1 MHEMSIVAGVL
12 DAVQVSAVDAGAERV
27 KNYSVPMA
35 CGMTYNYASKQVDE
49 EVLGMLADLAKESDL
64 EGKFKELY
72 NGAMIN
78 TGEKRL
84 VLHHLTRGQ
93 LGDDVIADGT
103 DKRAFYTGEQAK
115 IAAADAIRQKNMVRR
130 YRVLSSK
137 VQTVAQRLQTAYQNQ
152 KLSEQMQNLT
162 QQLLGAGNMM
172 DIVKM
177 TETMSNFEKLFD
189 DLDINSN
196 MMDQVFDNV
205 NAGTVN
211 ENEVN
216 QRIGQIAQQNGM
228 KLSDEFEGV
237 QLGEVGEAEKQTNQ
251 EIGNDAFPGL

>member
-1 MHEMSIVAGVL
+1 MGNDQPQKPHGPPQDPSDKMFDTMFEFKM
-12 DAVQVSAVDAGAERV
+12 
-27 KNYSVPMA
+27 MA
-35 CGMTYNYASKQVDE
+35 KQME
-49 EVLGMLADLAKESDL
+49 KESKKSESQSKAL
-64 EGKFKELY
+64 IGKVKKC
-72 NGAMIN
+72 I
-78 TGEKRL
+78 EK
-84 VLHHLTRGQ
+84 
-93 LGDDVIADGT
+93 GD
-103 DKRAFYTGEQAK
+103 YEQAK
-115 IAAADAIRQKNMVRR
+115 LAAADAIRQKNMVKR

-137 VQTVAQRLQTAYQNQ
+137 VDTVAQRLKTAYQNQ

-189 DLDINSN
+189 NLDINSN

-216 QRIGQIAQQNGM
+216 QLIGQIAQQNGM

>member
-1 MHEMSIVAGVL
+1 MSKKQQMPPQ
-12 DAVQVSAVDAGAERV
+12 DPSDKMFDTMFEF
-27 KNYSVPMA
+27 KMMA
-35 CGMTYNYASKQVDE
+35 KQ
-49 EVLGMLADLAKESDL
+49 MQKESKKSEAQSKAL
-64 EGKFKELY
+64 IGKVKKC
-72 NGAMIN
+72 I
-78 TGEKRL
+78 EK
-84 VLHHLTRGQ
+84 
-93 LGDDVIADGT
+93 GD
-103 DKRAFYTGEQAK
+103 YEQAK
-115 IAAADAIRQKNMVRR
+115 LAAADAIRQKNMVKR

-137 VQTVAQRLQTAYQNQ
+137 VDTVAQRLKTAYQNQ

-189 DLDINSN
+189 NLDINSN

-216 QRIGQIAQQNGM
+216 QLIGQIAQQNGM

>member
-1 MHEMSIVAGVL
+1 MGNEQPQKPHGPPQDPSDKMFDTMFEFKM
-12 DAVQVSAVDAGAERV
+12 
-27 KNYSVPMA
+27 MA
-35 CGMTYNYASKQVDE
+35 KQME
-49 EVLGMLADLAKESDL
+49 KESKKSESQSKAL
-64 EGKFKELY
+64 IGKVKKC
-72 NGAMIN
+72 I
-78 TGEKRL
+78 EK
-84 VLHHLTRGQ
+84 
-93 LGDDVIADGT
+93 GD
-103 DKRAFYTGEQAK
+103 YEQAK
-115 IAAADAIRQKNMVRR
+115 LAAADAIRQKNMVKR

-216 QRIGQIAQQNGM
+216 QLIGQIAQQNGM

>member
-1 MHEMSIVAGVL
+1 MGNDQPQKPHGPPQDPSDKMFDTMFEFKM
-12 DAVQVSAVDAGAERV
+12 
-27 KNYSVPMA
+27 MA
-35 CGMTYNYASKQVDE
+35 KQ
-49 EVLGMLADLAKESDL
+49 MQKESKKSEAQSKAL
-64 EGKFKELY
+64 IGKVKKC
-72 NGAMIN
+72 I
-78 TGEKRL
+78 EK
-84 VLHHLTRGQ
+84 
-93 LGDDVIADGT
+93 GD
-103 DKRAFYTGEQAK
+103 YEQAK
-115 IAAADAIRQKNMVRR
+115 LAAADAIRQKNMVKR

-137 VQTVAQRLQTAYQNQ
+137 VDTVAQRLKTTYQNQ

-189 DLDINSN
+189 NLDINSN

-216 QRIGQIAQQNGM
+216 QLIGQIAQQNGM

>member
-1 MHEMSIVAGVL
+1 MSKKQQMPPQ
-12 DAVQVSAVDAGAERV
+12 DPSDKMFDTMFEF
-27 KNYSVPMA
+27 KMMA
-35 CGMTYNYASKQVDE
+35 KQME
-49 EVLGMLADLAKESDL
+49 KESKKSESQSKAL
-64 EGKFKELY
+64 IGKVKKC
-72 NGAMIN
+72 I
-78 TGEKRL
+78 EK
-84 VLHHLTRGQ
+84 
-93 LGDDVIADGT
+93 GD
-103 DKRAFYTGEQAK
+103 YEQAK
-115 IAAADAIRQKNMVRR
+115 LAAADAIRQKNMVKR

-137 VQTVAQRLQTAYQNQ
+137 VDTVAQRLKTAYQNQ

-189 DLDINSN
+189 NLDINSN

-216 QRIGQIAQQNGM
+216 QLIGQIAQQNGM

>member
-1 MHEMSIVAGVL
+1 MGNEQPQKPHGPPQDPSDKMFDTMFEFKM
-12 DAVQVSAVDAGAERV
+12 
-27 KNYSVPMA
+27 MA
-35 CGMTYNYASKQVDE
+35 KQME
-49 EVLGMLADLAKESDL
+49 KESKKSESQSKAL
-64 EGKFKELY
+64 IGKVKKC
-72 NGAMIN
+72 I
-78 TGEKRL
+78 EK
-84 VLHHLTRGQ
+84 
-93 LGDDVIADGT
+93 GD
-103 DKRAFYTGEQAK
+103 YEQAK
-115 IAAADAIRQKNMVRR
+115 VAAADAIRQKNMVKR

-189 DLDINSN
+189 NLDINSN

-216 QRIGQIAQQNGM
+216 QLIGQIAQQNGM